1 MKLLTKT
8 SLYYLISSIFVFA
21 IGGFIFYQLIIS
33 EIFGELDA
41 LLLKQKVKIISHIDH
56 SNTLPDLDIIYE
68 IKVKIVPIPQYKP
81 INITKDTLLF
91 DDLEESNIHHRV
103 LIFTYKVKDQPYQF
117 FLFKSFFEL
126 RDLVKGIA
134 TFVLILLGA
143 SILVMVSVNIIISR
157 RTFKPFYTLLQKLE
171 DYDITKSKP
180 LELKPTNIYEFTKL
194 NKVILAMTNKSRKD
208 YLIQK
213 EYIEHASHE
222 IQTPLAIIRSK
233 CELILQSSYIPENEL
248 NSLSAIIDSA
258 DRLSKLNHALL
269 LISKIEN
276 MQFSASEP
284 INLQQSI
291 EKHLTL
297 FEDLISMKE
306 IEVKTYFVE
315 SPVLLMNP
323 VLLDILIS
331 NLLSNSIKH
340 NIPGGSINIKLTNHK
355 LVIENSGAPLSVNS
369 DDLFKRFFKNNSKTE
384 SLGLGLTIVKRII
397 DFYHMDVSYINDI
410 NHHQVDT
417 SHHILSVFLSK

>member
-8 SLYYLISSIFVFA
+8 SIYYLISSIFVFA

-33 EIFGELDA
+33 EIFGELDT
-41 LLLKQKVKIISHIDH
+41 LLLKQKAKIISHIDH

-81 INITKDTLLF
+81 INIIKDTLLF

-157 RTFKPFYTLLQKLE
+157 RTFKPFYSLLQKLE
-171 DYDITKSKP
+171 DYDITKSMP

-194 NKVILAMTNKSRKD
+194 NKAILAMTNKSRKD

-233 CELILQSSYIPENEL
+233 CELILQSRDIPENEL

-297 FEDLISMKE
+297 FEDLIAMKE
-306 IEVKTYFVE
+306 IEVKTYFAE

-340 NIPGGSINIKLTNHK
+340 NIPAGSINIKLTKHK
-355 LVIENSGAPLSVNS
+355 LVIENSGAPLSVNP

-397 DFYHMDVSYINDI
+397 DFYHMDISYINDI
-410 NHHQVDT
+410 NHQQVDT

>member
-8 SLYYLISSIFVFA
+8 SIFYLISSIFVFT

-33 EIFGELDA
+33 EISGELDTV
-41 LLLKQKVKIISHIDH
+41 LLKQKEKIISHIDH
-56 SNTLPDLDIIYE
+56 NNTLPDLDIIYE
-68 IKVKIVPIPQYKP
+68 IKVKIVSIPQYIP
-81 INITKDTLLF
+81 INIIKDTLLF

-103 LIFTYKVKDQPYQF
+103 LIFAYKVKDQPYQF
-117 FLFKSFFEL
+117 YLFKSFFEL

-134 TFVLILLGA
+134 TIVLILLGT
-143 SILVMVSVNIIISR
+143 SMLVMLLVNIIISR
-157 RTFKPFYTLLQKLE
+157 RTFNPFYTIIQKLE
-171 DYDITKSKP
+171 NFDITKSKP

-194 NKVILAMTNKSRKD
+194 NNVILAMTNKSRKD

-213 EYIEHASHE
+213 EYIENASHE

-233 CELILQSSYIPENEL
+233 CELILQSRDIPENEL

-291 EKHLTL
+291 EKHLAL

-306 IEVKTYFVE
+306 IEIKTYFVE
-315 SPVLLMNP
+315 SPVVLMNP

-340 NIPGGSINIKLTNHK
+340 NITGGYIFIKLTNHE
-355 LVIENSGAPLSVNS
+355 LVIENSGTPLSVNP
-369 DDLFKRFFKNNSKTE
+369 DDLFKRFFKNNSKVE
-384 SLGLGLTIVKRII
+384 SLGLGLTIVKRIV
-397 DFYHMDVSYINDI
+397 DLYHMDISYINDI
-410 NHHQVDT
+410 NQQEVDT
-417 SHHILSVFLSK
+417 SHHILSIFFSK